1 MKSRSLPLVNL
12 TCMENCRLHDR
23 IAIHAHFSAV
33 LARGHNADADCPS
46 QGPLLPRLPA
56 GQSERIG
63 MLVRQNTRKAA
74 AIRDLKTQLAEL
86 KDLNALQ

>member
-1 MKSRSLPLVNL
+1 
-12 TCMENCRLHDR
+12 
-23 IAIHAHFSAV
+23 
-33 LARGHNADADCPS
+33 
-46 QGPLLPRLPA
+46 
-56 GQSERIG
+56 